1 MVVSSFLLCD
11 QQSGF
16 NLHCS
21 CASAGFYL
29 FFHTIKLVVKICT
42 LMTSIFTTRC
52 YVKLSIAVKK
62 GHQND
67 SAAVVCQSVCLLSCN
82 VAVFIVLWTCVR

>member
-11 QQSGF
+11 QLSGF
-16 NLHCS
+16 NLHCA

-42 LMTSIFTTRC
+42 LLPFTTNDVYFFTARC
-52 YVKLSIAVKK
+52 YVNRSFAVERRLSVRL
-62 GHQND
+62 
-67 SAAVVCQSVCLLSCN
+67 SVTLLYSLYCGRM
-82 VAVFIVLWTCVR
+82 C